1 MKYNRGVALKNETR
15 EKMLEPLIILFI
27 SIGFLIAAYSIRNV
41 FNAMKFLRF
50 STLWQTIGLGFIGGT
65 ILSLGILFLYLGGSL
80 DEYGW
85 IIFIYPFVGGLLGI
99 RAVYILRR
107 KLRAS

>member
-1 MKYNRGVALKNETR
+1 MFDI
-15 EKMLEPLIILFI
+15 LIILFI
-27 SIGFLIAAYSIRNV
+27 SIGFLIAAYSIRYV

-50 STLWQTIGLGFIGGT
+50 PVLWRTIGLGFIGGT
-65 ILSLGILFLYLGGSL
+65 IISVGILFLYLSGVL

-85 IIFIYPFVGGLLGI
+85 IIFIYPSIGGVLTI

-107 KLRAS
+107 KLLAS

>member
-1 MKYNRGVALKNETR
+1 MYDV
-15 EKMLEPLIILFI
+15 LIILFI

-50 STLWQTIGLGFIGGT
+50 PVLWRSIGIGFIGGT
-65 ILSLGILFLYLGGSL
+65 IISVGILFLYLGGVL

-85 IIFIYPFVGGLLGI
+85 VIFIYPSIGGVLII
-99 RAVYILRR
+99 RTVYTLTR
-107 KLRAS
+107 KSHAS

>member
-1 MKYNRGVALKNETR
+1 MYDL
-15 EKMLEPLIILFI
+15 LIILFI

-50 STLWQTIGLGFIGGT
+50 PVLWRSIGIGFIGGT
-65 ILSLGILFLYLGGSL
+65 IISVGILFLYLGGVL

-85 IIFIYPFVGGLLGI
+85 VILIYPSIGGVLAL
-99 RAVYILRR
+99 RAVYTLTR
-107 KLRAS
+107 KSHAS

>member
-1 MKYNRGVALKNETR
+1 MFNLLV
-15 EKMLEPLIILFI
+15 ILFI
-27 SIGFLIAAYSIRNV
+27 SFGLLLAAYSIYNV

-50 STLWQTIGLGFIGGT
+50 AILWQTAGFGFIGGT
-65 ILSLGILFLYLGGSL
+65 ILSIGILFMYLSGIL

-85 IIFIYPFVGGLLGI
+85 IIFIYPSIIGLLAI
-99 RAVYILRR
+99 RAVYTLRR

>member
-1 MKYNRGVALKNETR
+1 MTLKNETR
-15 EKMLEPLIILFI
+15 KKMFDILIILFI

-50 STLWQTIGLGFIGGT
+50 PVLWRSIGIGFIGGT
-65 ILSLGILFLYLGGSL
+65 IISIGILFLYLGGVL

-85 IIFIYPFVGGLLGI
+85 VIFIYPSIGGVLVL
-99 RAVYILRR
+99 RAVYTLTR
-107 KLRAS
+107 KSHVS